1 MSNAS
6 PEDSV
11 REFVVSALKE
21 MNYDT
26 EDLTGDTVLGPAGM
40 DLDSLGIAEI
50 AVRVEDTYGARFFED
65 EMERV
70 GIMTIDEFVAEI
82 AGRVQPSK
90 VAGESG

>member
-1 MSNAS
+1 MSNVS
-6 PEDSV
+6 LKDSV

-82 AGRVQPSK
+82 ADRVQPSK
-90 VAGESG
+90 AVGESG